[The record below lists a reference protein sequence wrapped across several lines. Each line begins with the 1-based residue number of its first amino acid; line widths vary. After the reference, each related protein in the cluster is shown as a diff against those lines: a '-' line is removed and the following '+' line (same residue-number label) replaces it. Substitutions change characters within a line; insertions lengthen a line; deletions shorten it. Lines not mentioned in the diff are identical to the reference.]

1 MVYSFIKDLID
12 RFLALVFLVLGFV
25 FMILV
30 ALMIRLDSK
39 GPAIYKQNRVG
50 KFGKRFVMWKF
61 RTMYIDTPVL
71 STEDMQKQSFD
82 PYTRVGKFLRKT
94 SIDEIPQLVNV
105 LMGQMSLIGPRPALP
120 TQDDVNALRE
130 SAGVHKLKPGMTGLA
145 QVMGRDELPAD
156 QKVAYDSEYLQKMSF
171 CFDLKIIYLT
181 FSAVTSA
188 RGNK

>member
-1 MVYSFIKDLID
+1 MKYQILKTTVDTVVSLLMLLI
-12 RFLALVFLVLGFV
+12 LLPVLLIIALV
-25 FMILV
+25 
-30 ALMIRLDSK
+30 IRLDSK

-50 KFGKRFVMWKF
+50 KSGKSFVMWKF
-61 RTMYIDTPVL
+61 RTMYTDTPVL

-82 PYTRVGKFLRKT
+82 PYTGVGKFLRKT

-120 TQDDVNALRE
+120 TQDDVNSLRE